1 MVKINLLPARASAKK
16 EILIVQLTIAAIMLL
31 LVLAILGFLHFS
43 LSSKIDETNSA
54 ISKAQAELTRLNKV
68 KAKVDKFK
76 KDSKELEKKLE
87 VINVLGLKRT
97 EAVYLME
104 SLVDVTP
111 DNLWIESLKEVKAS
125 YTMTGISLD
134 YDTIARFMINMEL
147 SPFFS
152 QVKIKSSKQ
161 KKIGD
166 QIVHDF
172 TIQAAFKV
180 AAAEGK

>member
-1 MVKINLLPARASAKK
+1 MVKINLLPVRATAKK
-16 EILIVQLTIAAIMLL
+16 EILLVQLTIAALMLV

-43 LSSKIDETNSA
+43 LSGKIDSA
-54 ISKAQAELTRLNKV
+54 KLSISKAQNELTKLNKV

-76 KDSKELEKKLE
+76 KDSKALEEKLE
-87 VINVLGLKRT
+87 VIRVLSFERT
-97 EAVYLME
+97 GAVYLME

-111 DNLWIESLKEVKAS
+111 ENLWIESLKDAKSAYV
-125 YTMTGISLD
+125 MTGISLD

-147 SPFFS
+147 SPFFDK
-152 QVKIKSSKQ
+152 VKIKSSKQ

-172 TIQAAFKV
+172 TIQAEFKV
-180 AAAEGK
+180 PSAEGK